1 MLAGNRNAKMILIR
15 RIVCVR
21 CVDWNFNHSF
31 NRIKL
36 TNVASFAYDAWI
48 EIPSISMISGWSE
61 SHRLRTMRGLKFGV
75 VMTETNLKQV
85 ASFAYDAWIEMYK
98 EGWYMANKE
107 IVASFAYDA
116 WIEIAMPDPVSWN
129 HQVAS
134 FAYDAWIEIDL
145 AVQQGYALIVASFAY
160 DAWIEILK
168 ESSWVLF
175 SVCRIVCVR
184 CVDWNRNRSGIFEAE
199 SVSHRLRTMRG
210 CS

>member
-1 MLAGNRNAKMILIR
+1 MM
-15 RIVCVR
+15 C
-21 CVDWNFNHSF
+21 
-31 NRIKL
+31 
-36 TNVASFAYDAWI
+36 
-48 EIPSISMISGWSE
+48 
-61 SHRLRTMRGLKFGV
+61 GLKFGV

-98 EGWYMANKE
+98 EGSYIANTE
-107 IVASFAYDA
+107 LDASIADGA
-116 WIEIAMPDPVSWN
+116 WVEIAMADAVLCN
-129 HQVAS
+129 HNVAS

-184 CVDWNRNRSGIFEAE
+184 CVD
-199 SVSHRLRTMRG
+199 
-210 CS
+210 